1 MGIKTLKNK
10 VNNIFPALSH
20 RNFRLFWIGQCI
32 SLIGTWM
39 QNIGQSWLVLELTG
53 SALKLGTISAV
64 QFIPMMVFSL
74 FAGTLVDRYSK
85 RKMLIITQTCL
96 MVLAAVLA
104 TITLLG
110 IVQYWHILVLALL
123 LGIVNTLDM
132 PTRQTFFIELVGR
145 EDLMNAIAL
154 NSSIFNLARIIG
166 PAVAGVLIGLLGIS
180 ICFYLNAFSFMAVIA
195 GLWLIKLPPMETVS
209 KVKNTF
215 NSIMADIKEGLKYTV
230 SQPVIYLPL
239 LLLSAIS
246 AFVLNFSVLVP
257 IFASQNLGQNAMG
270 YGLLMTSMGL
280 GSFTGAL
287 VQSAHSGS
295 GPRTKVLLAGAIGVS
310 LFVLILGFVKSYAL
324 ACILLL
330 IAGFG
335 AIIFTTSVNSMIQL
349 NSSDAMRGRV
359 MSVYSL
365 VFGGVIP
372 IGSMYSG
379 NVAESLGAPVCMAI
393 SGAIGILASLGIGF
407 LMLGKKNATIGD
419 GS

>member
-1 MGIKTLKNK
+1 MDIKAATRKLH
-10 VNNIFPALSH
+10 NIFPALSH

-64 QFIPMMVFSL
+64 QFLPMMVFSL

-85 RKMLIITQTCL
+85 RKILIITQASL
-96 MVLAAVLA
+96 MILAAVLA
-104 TITLLG
+104 TITWLD

-132 PTRQTFFIELVGR
+132 PVRQSFFIELVGR

-166 PAVAGVLIGLLGIS
+166 PAIAGIMMGLLGIAV
-180 ICFYLNAFSFMAVIA
+180 CFYLNALSFLAVII
-195 GLWLIKLPPMETVS
+195 GLWLIKLPPKEQVARAVTS
-209 KVKNTF
+209 FK
-215 NSIMADIKEGLKYTV
+215 SIMADIRDGLKYVV

-239 LLLSAIS
+239 ILLSVIS
-246 AFVLNFSVLVP
+246 AFVLNFNVLVP
-257 IFASQNLGQNAMG
+257 IFASQNLGQNEVG
-270 YGLLMTSMGL
+270 YGLLMTCMGV
-280 GSFTGAL
+280 GSFSGAL
-287 VQSAHSGS
+287 IQSARSGS
-295 GPRTKVLLAGAIGVS
+295 GPKLKIMVAGALGAS
-310 LFVLILGFVKSYAL
+310 LFVLVMGFVRNYAL
-324 ACILLL
+324 ACALLL
-330 IAGFG
+330 LAGFG

-379 NVAESLGAPVCMAI
+379 NVAEFLGAPVCMAI
-393 SGAIGILASLGIGF
+393 SGAVGILASLVIAG
-407 LMLGKKNATIGD
+407 TITRKRHSRAD
-419 GS
+419 SV